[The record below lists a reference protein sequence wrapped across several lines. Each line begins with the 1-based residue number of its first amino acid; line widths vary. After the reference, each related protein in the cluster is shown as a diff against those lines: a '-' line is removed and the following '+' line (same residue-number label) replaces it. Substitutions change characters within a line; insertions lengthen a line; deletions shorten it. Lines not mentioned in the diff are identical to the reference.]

1 MKDTYEVVIRFK
13 NRPAIDEFVAAI
25 GELTHLE
32 PIPVDQRVRAIIE
45 RLRFATPGFLEAID
59 VKDA

>member
-1 MKDTYEVVIRFK
+1 VVIRFK